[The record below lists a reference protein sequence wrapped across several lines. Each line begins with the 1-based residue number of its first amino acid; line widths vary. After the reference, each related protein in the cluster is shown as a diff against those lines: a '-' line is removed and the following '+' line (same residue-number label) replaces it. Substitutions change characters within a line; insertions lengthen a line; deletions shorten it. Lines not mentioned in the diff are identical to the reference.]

1 MYKNEWIVLF
11 EIAVRR
17 NYVFDYVLFIEFI
30 RTIIMPKVIQGVPH
44 GYPTRK
50 ESMSNIV
57 DGRF

>member
-1 MYKNEWIVLF
+1 M
-11 EIAVRR
+11 
-17 NYVFDYVLFIEFI
+17 FDYVLFIEFI

-57 DGRF
+57 DGHF